1 LLFLLQLGNLLN
13 FLVKLHLSMLLH
25 KITISL
31 IRVTSLVLGELE
43 WVVAVGE
50 VVSVVVVIIIDLNI
64 LGVNHIV
71 IQNFFHLLLVGDL
84 TKSLCQTTP
93 LLLIHIGKLLHDIV

>member
-1 LLFLLQLGNLLN
+1 
-13 FLVKLHLSMLLH
+13 MLLH

-43 WVVAVGE
+43 GVVAVGE

-84 TKSLCQTTP
+84 TKSLSQTTP
-93 LLLIHIGKLLHDIV
+93 PLLIHIGKLLHDIV